1 MTDTPTCWICD
12 APTAPDRALAPL
24 PFVRCTACGFVF
36 RPELADSVHEV
47 YEGGGYQDV
56 RGGHYATPEEIAAR
70 DGDARVRLAF
80 LREHAPAGGELL
92 DVGAAGGNF
101 TAAAARGGF
110 RARGVEP
117 VPAFA
122 RFARDVSGADVAD
135 GTLEDL
141 DLPAASLDVV
151 TMWHVLEHIPRP
163 VGELRRI
170 REALRPGGALVV
182 EVPNAGGVAARAD
195 GASWGSLE
203 PDVHVN
209 QFAPSTLRGALE
221 RAGLEV
227 ALVDTVPITPYL
239 PPAARRSPAHVSSRL
254 KVALLGRAPR
264 AHHPSAHEL
273 LRAVAR
279 PSA

>member
-1 MTDTPTCWICD
+1 MPDSPSCWICD
-12 APTAPDRALAPL
+12 AATAPDAALAPL

-47 YEGGGYQDV
+47 YESGEYEGV
-56 RGGHYATPEEIAAR
+56 RGEHYATPAEIAAR
-70 DGDARVRLAF
+70 DSDARVRLAF
-80 LREHAPAGGELL
+80 VGEHAPARGALL

-101 TAAAARGGF
+101 TVAAARAGF
-110 RARGVEP
+110 AARGVEP

-122 RFARDVSGADVAD
+122 RFARDVAGADVAE

-141 DLPAASLDVV
+141 DLPDESLDVV

-163 VGELRRI
+163 VGELARI
-170 REALRPGGALVV
+170 RAALRPGGVLAI
-182 EVPNAGGVAARAD
+182 EVPNAGGVAARSD
-195 GASWGSLE
+195 GTAWGSLE

-209 QFAPSTLRGALE
+209 QFAPATLRAALD
-221 RAGLEV
+221 RAGLRVE
-227 ALVDTVPITPYL
+227 LIDTVPITPYL
-239 PPAARRSPAHVSSRL
+239 PPAMRRSPAHLSSRA

-273 LRAVAR
+273 LRAIAR
-279 PSA
+279 RAI